1 MALQRIPHP
10 AIEGPIQ
17 RSHLTNNLLS
27 PSPPLTSSPTVDL
40 RASSIAALRLKAK
53 EHSAQLTHITAAGMA
68 GKEECWDIISL
79 ERWKKTKVKQ
89 KH

>member
-1 MALQRIPHP
+1 MALQRIPLP

-27 PSPPLTSSPTVDL
+27 SSPPLPSSPTVDL

-53 EHSAQLTHITAAGMA
+53 EHSAQLTHITAGKA
-68 GKEECWDIISL
+68 GKEEC
-79 ERWKKTKVKQ
+79 
-89 KH
+89 

>member
-27 PSPPLTSSPTVDL
+27 PSPPLPSSPTVDL

-53 EHSAQLTHITAAGMA
+53 EHSAQLTHITVAE
-68 GKEECWDIISL
+68 KEECWDSISL